1 MTRRTVGDATRSDKQ
16 ERVRFVR
23 ALLFSLLLH
32 ASALLLLKA
41 GPPPGKGTSLAGTGG
56 VIEATLRPA
65 APESA
70 TTPSLPEPPPTQ
82 PEVPQ
87 PSLTAVLAAPA
98 APSSVAASPAV
109 QPPPSA
115 QPSASAAPAN
125 LRSEGLDLAG
135 GAGAGGESPVAIPVL
150 PPLPV
155 ERGLTRRPS
164 LLAPVSFSYP
174 ANIGV
179 QGGRVRVRIL
189 LDSKGKVEDMRVM
202 HAVPP
207 GVFDQAA
214 LAALRLA
221 RYAPGFVGPNA
232 LRSYLY
238 MEVTFGPGPQGQ
250 QVWYAGDAIAPIAY

>member
-1 MTRRTVGDATRSDKQ
+1 MTRRMVGDATRSDRQ
-16 ERVRFVR
+16 ERVRFVW

-32 ASALLLLKA
+32 ASMLLLVQA
-41 GPPPGKGTSLAGTGG
+41 GPPRGKGRALAGSGG

-65 APESA
+65 APESPTA
-70 TTPSLPEPPPTQ
+70 PSLPAPPATQ
-82 PEVPQ
+82 PPVPQ
-87 PSLTAVLAAPA
+87 APVTATLAVPA
-98 APSSVAASPAV
+98 SPSSVAASPAA
-109 QPPPSA
+109 QPPASP
-115 QPSASAAPAN
+115 QPSTSAEQAN
-125 LRSEGLDLAG
+125 LQREGLDLAA
-135 GAGAGGESPVAIPVL
+135 GAGAGGESFVAIPLL

-155 ERGLTRRPS
+155 QRGLTRRPS
-164 LLAPVSFSYP
+164 LLAPVNFSYP
-174 ANIGV
+174 ANIRV

-202 HAVPP
+202 EAVPP

-232 LRSYLY
+232 LRSYLF